1 ETLPSLSFRPSYA
14 LLGEPTGGNLYYGRD
29 GWIGIELN
37 FSSDESERL
46 NRSMEELNSFLIR
59 SSSRYYSDCYDNKDV
74 IVNKPVYS
82 QLNGCKAQ
90 IRIIHRL
97 RHKNESIRLLN
108 QYREIARYIC
118 KPYRTKVCSVG
129 VSRLAI
135 DTALGSLTVRGV
147 SFPWRTDPY
156 NSFFEESYLAL
167 RTAQCRSSGGVWD
180 NSRIGSCTSG
190 DILTNRF
197 NIPTVG
203 YGPGNEQFDNAD
215 TDEVEQNLRDVF
227 FGNAVIAHRLLVPP
241 KNFTESDSSQG

>member
-1 ETLPSLSFRPSYA
+1 
-14 LLGEPTGGNLYYGRD
+14 
-29 GWIGIELN
+29 
-37 FSSDESERL
+37 
-46 NRSMEELNSFLIR
+46 
-59 SSSRYYSDCYDNKDV
+59 
-74 IVNKPVYS
+74 
-82 QLNGCKAQ
+82 
-90 IRIIHRL
+90 
-97 RHKNESIRLLN
+97 
-108 QYREIARYIC
+108 
-118 KPYRTKVCSVG
+118 
-129 VSRLAI
+129 LAI

-147 SFPWRTDPY
+147 SFPWRTDPF